1 MIFSQHSSNNIL
13 LKEIIHKI
21 NLNLFVKG
29 LLNSFTFVFFKKLTN
44 MLEIVWMLFACST
57 AVLFLLYFLF
67 SIVFFIY
74 KKPDSEKFNQ
84 KNGVSVVICSKNE
97 FNNLQSNLEY
107 FLHQDYVDFEVI
119 VVDDRST
126 DDTYDYLLKLKET
139 EKKLRIVHIEE
150 TPDHINNKKYAITL
164 GIKASK
170 YDIILLSDADCQP
183 AGYQWIKGMATPFA
197 NDQTELVL
205 GYSQYTKTPGL
216 LNAFIRYETLWTG
229 VQYLGL
235 ALLGKPYMGVGRN
248 LAYRKSLFLDN
259 NGFGR
264 YKHIVGGDDDLF
276 VKEHAKKT
284 NTTVVISPE
293 TIIFSKPKQK
303 WGDFIIQ
310 KQRHLS
316 VGKLYSISDKILLG
330 LVFLAKIMMI
340 ASFVAVILS
349 GIWPIISISMLIS
362 TYLLFLATLLLLKNK
377 TGDNTNIWW
386 FPFLDIM
393 YIFYYLIMGLKVMF
407 AKKIKWK

>member
-1 MIFSQHSSNNIL
+1 
-13 LKEIIHKI
+13 
-21 NLNLFVKG
+21 
-29 LLNSFTFVFFKKLTN
+29 

-74 KKPDSEKFNQ
+74 KKPGSEKSNQ

-97 FNNLQSNLEY
+97 FKNLQSNLEY

-139 EKKLRIVHIEE
+139 EKKLQIVHIEE

-183 AGYQWIKGMATPFA
+183 AGNQWIKGMVTPFA

-205 GYSQYTKTPGL
+205 GYSQYTKNPGL

-229 VQYLGL
+229 MQYLGL

-264 YKHIVGGDDDLF
+264 YQHVIGGDDDLF
-276 VKEHAKKT
+276 VKEHAKKN
-284 NTTVVISPE
+284 NTAVVISPE

-316 VGKLYSISDKILLG
+316 VGKLYSISDKILLS
-330 LVFLAKIMMI
+330 LVFLAKILMI

-349 GIWPIISISMLIS
+349 GIWPIISISMLVG
-362 TYLLFLATLLLLKNK
+362 TYLMFLATLLLLKNK
-377 TGDNTNIWW
+377 TGDNTNILW